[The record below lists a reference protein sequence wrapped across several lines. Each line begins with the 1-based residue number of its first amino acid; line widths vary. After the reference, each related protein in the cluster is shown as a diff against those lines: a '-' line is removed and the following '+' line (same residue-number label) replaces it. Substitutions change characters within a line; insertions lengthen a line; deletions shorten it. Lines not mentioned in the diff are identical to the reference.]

1 MTEWEIEF
9 YEDKN
14 GKRPVEKWIESL
26 DDTKLASIDLAH
38 RLLLKEKGTD
48 LLNSNWFKSVGDG
61 VYEFRI
67 RHTAQQI
74 ENLYKQKTA
83 KEVVPKSPIIL
94 REFVAFRKDKV
105 ILLLAAYDKGKDP
118 SAKTQQKQ
126 ITLAKKR
133 LKDWVQRG
141 N

>member
-1 MTEWEIEF
+1 MMHWQIEF
-9 YEDKN
+9 YEDIN
-14 GKRPVEKWIESL
+14 GKCPVQKWIESL
-26 DDTKLASIDLAH
+26 DDSKLASIDMAH

-48 LLNSNWFKSVGDG
+48 LLNSSWFKSVGDG
-61 VYEFRI
+61 VFEFRI

-74 ENLYKQKTA
+74 EGLYKQKSVKKA
-83 KEVVPKSPIIL
+83 APKSPILI

-118 SAKTQQKQ
+118 LAKTQQKQ
-126 ITLAKKR
+126 IALAKKR
-133 LKDWVQRG
+133 LKDWIQRG